1 MEPVIKQSILPRYV
15 KNIWTLENHDFE
27 NTDHS
32 LKFFADGC
40 PGLMFSQAQSG
51 IFIGD
56 QELSTFFLY
65 GQTVKPIE
73 IVTKGSYKIVVFI
86 LHPHVVN
93 TLFGI
98 NANDLT
104 DTCMDMNQFS
114 AFAKETGSQLMA
126 AGNMEEQIRIMEAF
140 IGSLANSGAQDPLME
155 RATRFIMDSKGEAP
169 LREVQ
174 RVFKISERTFERRF
188 SQHVGITPKLFS
200 KICRFDSSIKQLEKG
215 NYEKLSDI
223 AYENGYADQSHF
235 VRTFKEFTNTT
246 PREHQSKKIK

>member
-65 GQTVKPIE
+65 GPSVQTIE
-73 IVTKGSYKIVVFI
+73 LVTKGSYKIVGFFF
-86 LHPHVVN
+86 LPHVVN

-98 NANDLT
+98 NAIDLT